1 MSKGFPARALRGWFR
16 PDGSRGIQSGWTS
29 SAAGLSAQHL
39 AYPDVELLLLTS
51 NTLLMIGSI
60 FLFIV
65 GVAIYQGRSE
75 FVGEDSAR

>member
-1 MSKGFPARALRGWFR
+1 MSKGFPARALRSWIR
-16 PDGSRGIQSGWTS
+16 PPGRESRHPERLDLFS
-29 SAAGLSAQHL
+29 SGLSAQHL

-65 GVAIYQGRSE
+65 GVAIYQGR
-75 FVGEDSAR
+75 